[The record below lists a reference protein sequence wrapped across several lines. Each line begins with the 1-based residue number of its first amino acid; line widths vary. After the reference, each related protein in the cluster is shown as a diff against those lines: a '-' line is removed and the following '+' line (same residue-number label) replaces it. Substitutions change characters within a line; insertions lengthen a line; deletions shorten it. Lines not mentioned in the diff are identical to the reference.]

1 MCIILPRSD
10 LLKEPTVPRPK
21 KNKMVSS
28 PPLYSGFKPVGI
40 RRDMLQDITLE
51 IDEYEAIRL
60 SDYEGLDHTDAAAEM
75 EISRSTFSRLIEKAR
90 SKVASFLIEGRMLQI
105 EGGKIHFRD
114 NVLKCQSCGHIFNID
129 IGNRL
134 SKCPECGSD
143 RLLNLAGSFGHGRC
157 CSGEGKKVG
166 NGE

>member
-1 MCIILPRSD
+1 M
-10 LLKEPTVPRPK
+10 PRPK

-40 RRDMLQDITLE
+40 RRDMLQDINLE

-60 SDYEGLDHTDAAAEM
+60 SDYEGLDNADAAAEM

-90 SKVASFLIEGRMLQI
+90 TKMATFIIEGRMLQI
-105 EGGKIHFRD
+105 VGGKIHFRD
-114 NVLKCQSCGHIFNID
+114 NVLKCQGCGHIINID
-129 IGNRL
+129 IGTRF

-143 RLLNLAGSFGHGRC
+143 QLLNMAGRFGHGVC
-157 CSGEGKKVG
+157 CTGEKKKVEH
-166 NGE
+166 GE

>member
-1 MCIILPRSD
+1 M
-10 LLKEPTVPRPK
+10 PRPK

-28 PPLYSGFKPVGI
+28 PPLYSGFKPVRV
-40 RRDMLQDITLE
+40 RRDMLQDISLE

-60 SDYEGLDHTDAAAEM
+60 SDYEGLGHAEAAEEM

-90 SKVASFLIEGRMLQI
+90 RKVATFLIEGRMLHI
-105 EGGKIHFRD
+105 EGGNIHFRD

-129 IGNRL
+129 IGTRL

-143 RLLNLAGSFGHGRC
+143 QLLNHAGRYGHGRC
-157 CSGEGKKVG
+157 CSRDEKKVE

>member
-1 MCIILPRSD
+1 M
-10 LLKEPTVPRPK
+10 PRPK

-28 PPLYSGFKPVGI
+28 PPMYSGFKPVGV
-40 RRDMLQDITLE
+40 RRDMLQDINLE

-60 SDYEGLDHTDAAAEM
+60 SDYEGLGHAEAAAEM

-90 SKVASFLIEGRMLQI
+90 KKVASFLIEGRMLQI

-114 NVLKCQSCGHIFNID
+114 NLLKCQSCGHIFNINMD
-129 IGNRL
+129 KRL

-143 RLLNLAGSFGHGRC
+143 QLLNMAGRFGHGKC
-157 CSGEGKKVG
+157 CSDDERKV
-166 NGE
+166 NRVE